1 MDRRSGFRRVAGRA
15 IFVLAAV
22 ALQASAVEAAAIKV
36 YSPKIEQGETE
47 IEYQGYRTFD
57 SDSTKDHEQ
66 VHKVGLGY
74 GITDWWAVEVK
85 GSWKRD
91 PGGSTDFDATEFE
104 TRFEFV
110 EEGEAFVSLG
120 LLVEYELA
128 DDRHAG
134 ADELEFGPLVSKEIG
149 NTTATAN
156 IIFERQVG
164 ANRAGGVGFT
174 YRLQERWRFHPHF
187 EPGIE
192 AFGNLGPIDNFNSP
206 NRQEHMIGPVA
217 HGKIGE
223 LSYDVG
229 YLFGATGATADG
241 TLKAILEY
249 EIEF

>member
-1 MDRRSGFRRVAGRA
+1 MQYLPANCRAAGLALAAA
-15 IFVLAAV
+15 IFLP
-22 ALQASAVEAAAIKV
+22 AAAQAASIKV
-36 YSPKIEQGETE
+36 YSPEIEQGETE

-57 SDSTKDHEQ
+57 NNGTKDNEQ
-66 VHKVGLGY
+66 VHKIGLGY
-74 GITDWWAVEVK
+74 GITGWWAVEVY
-85 GSWKRD
+85 GVWKRD
-91 PGGSTDFDATEFE
+91 PGGSTNFNATEFE
-104 TRFEFV
+104 NRFELA
-110 EEGEAFVSLG
+110 EEGEYWASLG

-128 DDRHAG
+128 DRRGVD
-134 ADELEFGPLVSKEIG
+134 ADELKFGPLVAKEIG

-156 IIFERQVG
+156 LIFERQVG
-164 ANRAGGVGFT
+164 PHRASGVGFT
-174 YRLQERWRFHPHF
+174 YRLQERWHFHPHF

-192 AFGNLGPIDNFNSP
+192 AFGDLGPIDDFNSP

>member
-1 MDRRSGFRRVAGRA
+1 MAARA
-15 IFVLAAV
+15 ILALAG
-22 ALQASAVEAAAIKV
+22 AAPMASAAEAAAIKI
-36 YSPKIEQGETE
+36 YSPKIEQGEIE
-47 IEYQGYRTFD
+47 VEYQGYRTFD
-57 SDSTKDHEQ
+57 SDSAKDNEQ
-66 VHKVGLGY
+66 VHKIGLGY
-74 GITDWWAVEVK
+74 SITDWWAVEVK

-110 EEGEAFVSLG
+110 EEGEAFAALG

-128 DDRHAG
+128 DRRG
-134 ADELEFGPLVSKEIG
+134 VNADELKFGPLIGKEIG

-156 IIFERQVG
+156 LIFERQIG
-164 ANRAGGVGFT
+164 PHRASGVGFT
-174 YRLQERWRFHPHF
+174 YRLRERWHFHPHF

-223 LSYDVG
+223 FSYDIG
-229 YLFGATGATADG
+229 YLFGATSATADG